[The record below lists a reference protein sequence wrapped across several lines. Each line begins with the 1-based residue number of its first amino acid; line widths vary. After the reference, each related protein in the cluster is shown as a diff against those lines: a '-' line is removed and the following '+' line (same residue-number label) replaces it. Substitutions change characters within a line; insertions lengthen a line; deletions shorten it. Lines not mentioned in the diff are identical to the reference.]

1 MEKAK
6 IKIVQIKNGYDVE
19 LEFENGRR
27 MKVPYDFDIPKDYDG
42 AEAMVERKNGQII
55 RIVIGENEYK
65 KAEIQQESLKISKTK
80 EGSSMSYSNNPQS
93 KARAPYNFIPLNE
106 KVVDAEPVPDFN
118 RYYNKDK
125 GKGRYSGYIDLEL
138 ETVTP
143 LYIRRESGSSEFFS
157 IDGKVKIPGSSM
169 RGMIRTIVEIASF
182 SKFKFFND
190 SRLYYR
196 ALADRSSL
204 RSYYNQKIKDK
215 KAGYLIFKDNK
226 YFIHPAAGY
235 DRFED
240 VSMEFKHEYDS
251 KTKTWKVWSGNVAGK
266 KRKNW
271 KILEPSNDKEIE
283 LTEQDVED
291 YKNDENRRKQEGFDI
306 FEMAKKDNEK
316 YPNGVPVFYTLYID
330 SKNQG
335 RVALGHTGFFR
346 LPYEHIISDHIPENL
361 KNDIITDIPEAI
373 FGVESKFAGRVFFD
387 DLDLMEGQNN
397 VFLSETSPK
406 ILSSPK
412 PTTFQ
417 HYLKQDE
424 SGVLKHW
431 DNVDATIRGYKL
443 YWHRNTPDIANEP
456 YSWNEGKIINDKQH
470 AVIKPI
476 GRNVKFSGRVRFE
489 NLSGVELGALL
500 FAIELP
506 DKCYHKLGM
515 AKPLGLGSVKIYNVS
530 LYIIKRNDRYSSLF
544 SKSEDSWNLAT
555 EKSGGIQEF
564 KGTFGKYVL
573 ERIGNEASGATSL
586 WDTKRMKLL
595 KNMLSWENAENI
607 EWLEKTRYMQIEP
620 KNEFRE
626 RSILAEPDKFCDK
639 EKLD

>member
-1 MEKAK
+1 MEKVK
-6 IKIVQIKNGYDVE
+6 IKIVQTKNGYDVE
-19 LEFENGRR
+19 LEFENDRR
-27 MKVPYDFDIPKDYDG
+27 MKVPFEFKIPKDYDG
-42 AEAMVERKNGQII
+42 AEAMVERKSGQII
-55 RIVIGENEYK
+55 RIVVGENEYK
-65 KAEIQQESLKISKTK
+65 KSEIQEESLNISETK

-118 RYYNKDK
+118 RYYNKD
-125 GKGRYSGYIDLEL
+125 RYSGYIDLEL

-143 LYIRRESGSSEFFS
+143 LYIRRESVSSEFFS
-157 IDGKVKIPGSSM
+157 IDGKIKIPGSSM

-182 SKFKFFND
+182 GKFKFFND
-190 SRLYYR
+190 SRFYFR
-196 ALADRSSL
+196 FLADKYTSL
-204 RSYYNQKIKDK
+204 RDYYSGKIKTE
-215 KAGYLIFKDNK
+215 KAGYLIFENDRYYIQPAKGFESFSDTSKEFEYK
-226 YFIHPAAGY
+226 Y
-235 DRFED
+235 DE
-240 VSMEFKHEYDS
+240 EEK
-251 KTKTWKVWSGNVAGK
+251 KWKVWSGRVGGRK
-266 KRKNW
+266 GKNW
-271 KILEPSNDKEIE
+271 KIFEQDTSKSKIELSEEDVEYYINDK
-283 LTEQDVED
+283 
-291 YKNDENRRKQEGFDI
+291 NRTLPDGFNI
-306 FEMAKKDNEK
+306 LRMAKEENDKFSD
-316 YPNGVPVFYTLYID
+316 GVPIFYSEYKD
-330 SKNQG
+330 SNSNN
-335 RVALGHTGFFR
+335 RIAFGHTAFFR
-346 LPYEHIISDHIPENL
+346 LPYEKTVSDHIPEVL
-361 KNDIITDIPEAI
+361 RSSDTIDIAEAI
-373 FGVESKFAGRVFFD
+373 FGVEDKFASRVFFE
-387 DLDLMEGQNN
+387 DLELKMGQENI
-397 VFLSETSPK
+397 FLPETSPR
-406 ILSSPK
+406 ILSGPK

-424 SGVLKHW
+424 SGELKHW

-456 YSWNEGKIINDKQH
+456 CSWNEGKIINDKQH

-515 AKPLGLGSVKIYNVS
+515 AKPLGLGSVKIHNVS
-530 LYIIKRNDRYSSLF
+530 LYVIKRKDRYSSLF

-573 ERIGNEASGATSL
+573 ERIGNEASGTTSL

-607 EWLEKTRYMQIEP
+607 EWLEKTRYMQIKRE
-620 KNEFRE
+620 NEFRE
-626 RSILAEPDKFCDK
+626 RPILAEPDKFCDK
-639 EKLD
+639 EKSD